1 MREVDKQSLPKWIFP
16 FLKVPLEDF
25 FGALTGVC
33 AAVFATS
40 GLLFQSKGGTY
51 GED

>member
-1 MREVDKQSLPKWIFP
+1 MREVDKQSLPKWIFR
-16 FLKVPLEDF
+16 FLKVPSKDLL
-25 FGALTGVC
+25 GALTGVF

-51 GED
+51 GKD